1 MISYCELP
9 VSTRLAMN
17 CLDGGITCEEYS
29 RLEPILVFTESKDI
43 LEEGLGRKILDYV
56 IDVIQVAGG
65 VVAVAGTAGFG
76 GDTIVDSI
84 VAVEATTSTLST
96 INSIMKAGDILSQF
110 VEGVKGL
117 VFSQS
122 FSHIYSSVQK
132 LLTSMSAGVKG
143 FKKVLDSLMGKIKD
157 LIESVIRSAEKY
169 LSTLIP
175 DDAGVIGI
183 TIRKGVMAGISIGM
197 GSAYS
202 ILTSAVSALAPSVT
216 AMFFDES
223 KVEKFLYNTMAGLI
237 TILKKV
243 KAGESF
249 ADAAVGKSKEDEG
262 WGKKIGRG
270 ALKLTGAAW
279 SVTPIGMI
287 AAVAKNP
294 LLDSAISFIEKTIIP
309 SIPMAAKT
317 FVFIWKIL
325 FAGMAA
331 LQIIASGDYKEE
343 RFTAFGSKKAPISH
357 PEKRNTRKPTPPPFR
372 NIDLK
377 AASEIIAECT
387 SPGGEFLK
395 NNSLLRYYS

>member
-1 MISYCELP
+1 MYHYQELP

-17 CLDGGITCEEYS
+17 CLDGGLACEEYK
-29 RLEPILVFTESKDI
+29 RLEPLLIFTESKDI
-43 LEEGLGRKILDYV
+43 LEEGIGRKILDY
-56 IDVIQVAGG
+56 IMDVVQVAGG

-84 VAVEATTSTLST
+84 VAVQATSSTVST
-96 INSIMKAGDILSQF
+96 ITGLMKAGDILSQF
-110 VEGVKGL
+110 IEGIKGL

-122 FSHIYSSVQK
+122 FSQIYSSVQQ

-143 FKKVLDSLMGKIKD
+143 FKKILDNLMGKIKD
-157 LIESVIRSAEKY
+157 LIESVLRSAEKY

-175 DDAGVIGI
+175 DDAGLVGI
-183 TIRKGVMAGISIGM
+183 TLRKGIMAGISVGM
-197 GSAYS
+197 GSAYD

-216 AMFFDES
+216 AMFFDEE
-223 KVEKFLYNTMAGLI
+223 KVEKFLYNTMTGLV

-249 ADAAVGKSKEDEG
+249 TDASIGKSTEDEG
-262 WGKKIGRG
+262 WGKKIARG
-270 ALKLTGAAW
+270 AMKLTGAAW
-279 SVTPIGMI
+279 SVTPVGQM
-287 AAVAKNP
+287 AGLVGTVAKDPILNA
-294 LLDSAISFIEKTIIP
+294 AISFIEKTIIP
-309 SIPMAAKT
+309 SIPLAAKT

-331 LQIIASGDYKEE
+331 LQIIASGDYK
-343 RFTAFGSKKAPISH
+343 GKNGNSKAPVSR
-357 PEKRNTRKPTPPPFR
+357 PAKRNTRKPTPPPFK
-372 NIDLK
+372 NVDLK